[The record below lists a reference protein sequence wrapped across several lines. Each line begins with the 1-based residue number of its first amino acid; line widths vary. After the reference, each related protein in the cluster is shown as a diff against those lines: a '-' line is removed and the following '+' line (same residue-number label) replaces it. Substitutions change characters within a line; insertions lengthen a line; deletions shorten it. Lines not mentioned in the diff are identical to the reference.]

1 MIPRALRN
9 RNFQRLWAAAT
20 IDSLGSWLL
29 VFAVPLEVFKL
40 TGSPT
45 ATGLALAIEA
55 LPVALI
61 GPWAGVAVDRWN
73 RKTVLVLATVAA
85 AGGVAVMLV
94 ATTPFIYL
102 GLAVENLAVCFQQP
116 AVRAMMPTVLGR
128 GSDLASPNAILSAT
142 NSLWRLLGPLAG
154 TFLVARGWYE
164 AVVIADLVSYL
175 VAAAIIAGV
184 RVTRG
189 STCEPHE
196 MPRIRDGFRYIAR
209 VPLLR
214 GLLATS
220 WFSWT
225 ANTALTTLLIPF
237 ATIRLHASSQ
247 AVGDLIAGLGVGYL
261 CGSTISKPLITRYA
275 TRSILTLA
283 YALVGVCFLVTVTAM
298 ALPVAVIALTA
309 AGVPGAV
316 VVVVVGQQV
325 QAATPDPVLGRVG
338 SAFFTSDAIAA
349 VAGAL
354 IAPAVVALTSLAAAL
369 DVVSM
374 AVLATAAWACVLLP
388 RGENSLAVTA
398 ADGDDGRT
406 KVVLKGGA

>member
-1 MIPRALRN
+1 MIPDALRN
-9 RNFQRLWAAAT
+9 RNFQRLWTAAT

-55 LPVALI
+55 LPTALI

-73 RKTVLVLATVAA
+73 RKTVLVLATVVA
-85 AGGVAVMLV
+85 AGGVALMLA

-102 GLAVENLAVCFQQP
+102 GLVVENLAVCFQQP
-116 AVRAMMPTVLGR
+116 AVRAMMPTILGR
-128 GSDLASPNAILSAT
+128 GSDLASANATLSAT
-142 NSLWRLLGPLAG
+142 SSLWRLLGPLVG
-154 TFLVARGWYE
+154 TFLVARGRYE

-175 VAAAIIAGV
+175 VAAAVITGV

-189 STCEPHE
+189 TTSKQQET
-196 MPRIRDGFRYIAR
+196 PRIRDGFRYIMR
-209 VPLLR
+209 VPVLR

-220 WFSWT
+220 WFYWNGN
-225 ANTALTTLLIPF
+225 AALTTLLIPY
-237 ATIRLHASSQ
+237 ATIRLHASGQ
-247 AVGDLIAGLGVGYL
+247 AVGYLIAGLGVGYL
-261 CGSTISKPLITRYA
+261 CGSTISKSLITRFA

-283 YALVGVCFLVTVTAM
+283 YALVGTCFLVTFMTT
-298 ALPVAVIALTA
+298 ALPVAVMALTT

-316 VVVVVGQQV
+316 IVVVVGQQV
-325 QAATPDPVLGRVG
+325 QAATPDHVLGRVG
-338 SAFFTSDAIAA
+338 SAFFTSDAVAA

-354 IAPAVVALTSLAAAL
+354 IAPAVVALTNLAATL

-374 AVLATAAWACVLLP
+374 TVLATAAWAFVLLP
-388 RGENSLAVTA
+388 RCENSLAVA
-398 ADGDDGRT
+398 ALDGDDGRT
-406 KVVLKGGA
+406 KIVLKGGV